1 MSIIS
6 LLLAINPKSL
16 YRLSVSTFSIVT
28 SVNEF
33 SVALVSSGCNVLY
46 NASRY
51 FLSLK
56 RSKNTLFFA
65 VRFAFTSCI
74 DIACVVSSCTLS
86 PQSLRNRAENRILGF
101 YCPYLIIQKTALI
114 YNKIYMKFFLCAIA
128 QIKTHIILK
137 L

>member
-16 YRLSVSTFSIVT
+16 YRLSVNTFSIVT
-28 SVNEF
+28 SVIEF
-33 SVALVSSGCNVLY
+33 SVALVSSGCSVFY
-46 NASRY
+46 SASRY

-74 DIACVVSSCTLS
+74 DVVCVVSPCTLS
-86 PQSLRNRAENRILGF
+86 PQFLRNRAEDRI
-101 YCPYLIIQKTALI
+101 
-114 YNKIYMKFFLCAIA
+114 
-128 QIKTHIILK
+128 
-137 L
+137 